1 MMYLSN
7 IEKFFKN
14 DSENLYLKFIRS
26 EQALLKFIAFYSLER
41 LKKKIF
47 YYLLITKKYL
57 ILLKLENTMNY
68 YYKIKTGELIKH
80 QKLYRIPKKSNKKY
94 VTLRQ
99 PKGSSNSLKPIIQ
112 VNIIS
117 QEVEIV

>member
-1 MMYLSN
+1 MMMYLSN

-47 YYLLITKKYL
+47 YYLLITKKIPDSTKARKHYE
-57 ILLKLENTMNY
+57 LLL
-68 YYKIKTGELIKH
+68 
-80 QKLYRIPKKSNKKY
+80 
-94 VTLRQ
+94 
-99 PKGSSNSLKPIIQ
+99 
-112 VNIIS
+112 
-117 QEVEIV
+117 